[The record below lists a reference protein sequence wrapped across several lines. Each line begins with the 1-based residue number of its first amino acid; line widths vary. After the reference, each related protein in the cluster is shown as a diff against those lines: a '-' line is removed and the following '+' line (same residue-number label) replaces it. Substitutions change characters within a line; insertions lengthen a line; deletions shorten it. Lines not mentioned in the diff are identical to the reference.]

1 MLNTILLTLA
11 KSIDYDVLSSAK
23 NKELETNEKWG
34 LAEESEYF
42 ANKVKLYRQDK
53 LNADEFR
60 RFRLQNGAYGSRLN
74 SEFSMIRIKVP
85 GGDITPTQLEK
96 VASLSESFSIG
107 SAHVST
113 RQNIQ
118 LHWVQ
123 LEDVSEVFRGLAEV
137 GLTSREACGNT
148 IRNVMCSHFAG
159 VCPNEPFDTTP
170 YAKAIAR
177 FFLRN
182 PICQNLPR
190 KFKFN
195 FSCCPEHGYVR
206 IADVGLVPTVRDG
219 VRGFRVYLGGGLG
232 AASFIG
238 HLLEEFTPESRLLS
252 TSIATIRLYDR
263 LGNRENLARNRMRYL
278 VSEIGWEK
286 FQGLLLKERILV
298 EATIS
303 IPTRKSYDGFLNT
316 GDLNNTSISS
326 TSTKSKTTLPVINS
340 NSADTPYTRW
350 LNTNVVAQKQSGYY
364 SVYITLGAGDITSSQ
379 LRIFAECIREFSL
392 EKKARTTPQ
401 QNFLVRYIKA
411 DQLPKVF
418 QKLSGNGLGN
428 PGANTIVSTVGC
440 SGTTSCN
447 LAITNSHRLAKEIQ
461 SKFLELNIDL
471 DKDFVDSSIKIS
483 GCPNSCG
490 QHEVATIGFYG
501 GATRIGTS
509 MVPIYTMLFAG
520 STGENGELGKA
531 IMRVPAKKVLDVVLK
546 IFEYFKKERTGNE
559 KLSEWIYKISNGNGS
574 GEIKNVDDMKKLLLP
589 IIELPA
595 FSTAPDFYKDYGTDT
610 NFVAKTAR
618 GECAA

>member
-1 MLNTILLTLA
+1 MA
-11 KSIDYDVLSSAK
+11 KSIEYDVLSSSK
-23 NKELETNEKWG
+23 KKDQDTNEKWG

-85 GGDITPTQLEK
+85 GGDITPSQMEK
-96 VASLSESFSIG
+96 IASLSESFSIG

-170 YAKAIAR
+170 HAKAIAR

-195 FSCCPEHGYVR
+195 FSCCAEHGYVR
-206 IADVGLVPTVRDG
+206 IADVGLVPTIKDG
-219 VRGFRVYLGGGLG
+219 IRGFRIYLGGGLG

-286 FQGLLLKERILV
+286 FQELLLKERILV

-303 IPTRKSYDGFLNT
+303 IPTKTTFDGFLRSSSKA
-316 GDLNNTSISS
+316 GDLAINQS
-326 TSTKSKTTLPVINS
+326 TLNSRGKKLPVINS
-340 NSADTPYTRW
+340 GSSNSPYDRW
-350 LNTNVVAQKQSGYY
+350 LNTNVVAQKQPGLY
-364 SVYITLGAGDITSSQ
+364 SAYITLGAGDITANQ
-379 LRIFAECIREFSL
+379 LRVLAECLREFSM

-401 QNFLVRYIKA
+401 QNFLIRYIKA
-411 DQLPKVF
+411 DQLPKIYNR
-418 QKLSGNGLGN
+418 LSGIGLGN

-461 SKFLELNIDL
+461 SKFLELNIDT
-471 DKDFVDSSIKIS
+471 DHDFVDSTIKIS

-501 GATRIGTS
+501 GASRIGTS

-520 STGENGELGKA
+520 STGESGELGKA
-531 IMRVPAKKVLDVVLK
+531 VMRVPSKKVIDVVMK
-546 IFEYFKKERTGNE
+546 IIEIYKKEKTNGE
-559 KLSEWIYKISNGNGS
+559 KLNEWIHKVSVGS
-574 GEIKNVDDMKKLLLP
+574 GTNGVKNMEDMKKILSP
-589 IIELPA
+589 IIELPPLT
-595 FSTAPDFYKDYGTDT
+595 SAPEFYKDYGNDT

>member
-1 MLNTILLTLA
+1 LVNSVDSDI
-11 KSIDYDVLSSAK
+11 LSSSK
-23 NKELETNEKWG
+23 KKYLNSDENWG
-34 LAEESEYF
+34 LVEESEYF

-85 GGDITPTQLEK
+85 GGDISPEQMEK
-96 VASLSESFSIG
+96 IANLSETFSIG

-123 LEDVSEVFRGLAEV
+123 LEDVSEVVRGLAEA

-159 VCPNEPFDTTP
+159 ICPNEPFDVTI
-170 YAKAIAR
+170 YAKATAK

-182 PICQNLPR
+182 PLCQNLPR

-195 FSCCPEHGYVR
+195 FACCPEHGFVR
-206 IADVGLVPTVRDG
+206 IADVGLVPVIRDG
-219 VRGFRVYLGGGLG
+219 IRGFRIYLGGGLG

-252 TSIATIRLYDR
+252 TSISTIRLYDR

-278 VSEIGWEK
+278 VNEMGWEK
-286 FQGLLLKERILV
+286 FQALLLKERTIV
-298 EATIS
+298 EATMS
-303 IPTRKSYDGFLNT
+303 IPTKNSFDNILNIDTDVNSLSTLSSKRK
-316 GDLNNTSISS
+316 
-326 TSTKSKTTLPVINS
+326 LPLINS
-340 NSADTPYTRW
+340 DNVQTPYNRW

-364 SVYITLGAGDITSSQ
+364 GIYITLGAGDITSNQ
-379 LRIFAECIREFSL
+379 LRVLAECVRDFSL
-392 EKKARTTPQ
+392 EQKARTTPQ
-401 QNFLVRYIKA
+401 QNFFIRYIKS
-411 DQLPKVF
+411 DSIPKVF
-418 QKLSGNGLGN
+418 AKLSSIGLGN
-428 PGANTIVSTVGC
+428 PGANTIVSAVGC

-461 SKFLELNIDL
+461 SKFLELNFDL
-471 DKDFVDSSIKIS
+471 DPDLRTSAIKVS

-501 GATRIGTS
+501 GASRIANS
-509 MVPIYTMLFAG
+509 MAPIYTMLFAG
-520 STGENGELGKA
+520 STGETGELGKT
-531 IMRVPAKKVLDVVLK
+531 IMRVPAKRVIDVVLK
-546 IFEYFKKERTGNE
+546 IVECFKQEKNGNE
-559 KLSEWIYKISNGNGS
+559 NLHDWICKILTGHGNDK
-574 GEIKNVDDMKKLLLP
+574 IKTMDDLKKILVRVT
-589 IIELPA
+589 ELPSFA
-595 FSTAPDFYKDYGTDT
+595 EDPDSYKDYGADS